1 MGPDYDVIV
10 ISGLFWDEV
19 KTVVRRTHNLDRVTL
34 GIVAVRGKSLKYS
47 AGFTGPSM
55 GSCSD
60 EKR

>member
-34 GIVAVRGKSLKYS
+34 GIVAV
-47 AGFTGPSM
+47 
-55 GSCSD
+55 
-60 EKR
+60 